1 MLELVWWS
9 ESFKCDT
16 YTKNKTVRGQIPFH
30 TTVYLS
36 HRKVELKL
44 LFAKNMHMQVCNVV
58 KRAKTN
64 DIRMEQNWILC
75 SMKESFLQH
84 ESE

>member
-1 MLELVWWS
+1 
-9 ESFKCDT
+9 
-16 YTKNKTVRGQIPFH
+16 
-30 TTVYLS
+30 
-36 HRKVELKL
+36 
-44 LFAKNMHMQVCNVV
+44 MHMQVCNVV